1 MASIKKHQETLQTFR
16 DACDELTK
24 LIVAYRGEM
33 DREDSYWIAD
43 QYWGVWCVS
52 DDIFL
57 NMGEILTI
65 VELLVPRDEL
75 EEWYYGRM
83 DGKYTINLSTY
94 MKSKR

>member
-1 MASIKKHQETLQTFR
+1 M
-16 DACDELTK
+16 
-24 LIVAYRGEM
+24 
-33 DREDSYWIAD
+33 
-43 QYWGVWCVS
+43 S